1 MSQAQIVKELEK
13 VFTEYH
19 LDAMDKDY
27 KMNILKLSSNW
38 PKKFLEI
45 TY

>member
-27 KMNILKLSSNW
+27 KMNILKLVKLAKNV
-38 PKKFLEI
+38 LEI